1 MVKRGS
7 GIPLRARVRT
17 GGVPSGAAP
26 LWPRCPARHCG
37 VADAVDGD
45 GEKRPGLLLEWRQR
59 DRRWEGLVVY
69 AARIRP
75 HGWGLVQEWIPAELL
90 PPGGVRSDPGL
101 TSGAT
106 PVWDRSRPRRDF
118 YNLF

>member
-1 MVKRGS
+1 MVKS
-7 GIPLRARVRT
+7 YYDKALSDT
-17 GGVPSGAAP
+17 AAP
-26 LWPRCPARHCG
+26 
-37 VADAVDGD
+37 VFVKVEVDGD

-90 PPGGVRSDPGL
+90 
-101 TSGAT
+101 T
-106 PVWDRSRPRRDF
+106 PV
-118 YNLF
+118 

>member
-7 GIPLRARVRT
+7 GIPLRDRVRT
-17 GGVPSGAAP
+17 GGVPLGAAP
-26 LWPRCPARHCG
+26 LGPRCPARHCW

-45 GEKRPGLLLEWRQR
+45 GEKRPGLLL
-59 DRRWEGLVVY
+59 EGLVVY

-90 PPGGVRSDPGL
+90 
-101 TSGAT
+101 T
-106 PVWDRSRPRRDF
+106 PV
-118 YNLF
+118 

>member
-1 MVKRGS
+1 MSAQSIAVLTLTLAATAQVTAERFVGFDGAPAAAAGPAAGVS
-7 GIPLRARVRT
+7 RT
-17 GGVPSGAAP
+17 
-26 LWPRCPARHCG
+26 
-37 VADAVDGD
+37 DAVDGD

-90 PPGGVRSDPGL
+90 
-101 TSGAT
+101 T
-106 PVWDRSRPRRDF
+106 PV
-118 YNLF
+118 